1 MSLAMAAPL
10 GHSGGAI
17 PGTLVDRENGA
28 LRISR
33 TEVFVLADPPSRA
46 GDSRFE
52 MPSPGGWGVRIREL
66 AFLRVH
72 TDEGPSGLAELF
84 SVPAGVAKAVLDG
97 PDSYLGRHL
106 VGQDPI
112 PPERVWRALHDTVLH
127 SNRRGWQMICIGAV
141 DIALWD
147 LFGKVLGRPVYQ
159 LLGGSAHAPHQTVT
173 GSELG
178 AIVPYATI
186 ISSEWD
192 RETVLAEQI
201 EHVEALRDS
210 GYRAVKIEPLRSTSA
225 TILELTRRAREALG
239 PDRTL
244 CVDVGCLWNDVGAAK
259 EVAARLVPH
268 DVFFLE
274 TPFPPESLEAYARLT
289 AASPVR
295 IAAGE
300 HSVSRWEFL
309 DLMDRGGVHVVQP
322 YMSTV
327 GGLTEACRLLDLA
340 SPRGVLVVPGN
351 WSTQVLGA
359 ATVQFALAS
368 PLTPLI
374 EYAPAAIYPSPLRKA
389 IEDLGPPVAD
399 GLIRAPEA
407 PGNGVELPE
416 DLVRHF
422 RVD

>member
-1 MSLAMAAPL
+1 
-10 GHSGGAI
+10 
-17 PGTLVDRENGA
+17 
-28 LRISR
+28 
-33 TEVFVLADPPSRA
+33 
-46 GDSRFE
+46 

-186 ISSEWD
+186 ILSEWD

-201 EHVEALRDS
+201 EHVEALLDS

-239 PDRTL
+239 PGPHAVRGRGLPVERRGRGEGGCSTPRAPR
-244 CVDVGCLWNDVGAAK
+244 CVLPGDSVS
-259 EVAARLVPH
+259 
-268 DVFFLE
+268 
-274 TPFPPESLEAYARLT
+274 T
-289 AASPVR
+289 R
-295 IAAGE
+295 IAR
-300 HSVSRWEFL
+300 SVCPFI
-309 DLMDRGGVHVVQP
+309 GGVAGSHRGRGAFGVALGV
-322 YMSTV
+322 
-327 GGLTEACRLLDLA
+327 
-340 SPRGVLVVPGN
+340 PR
-351 WSTQVLGA
+351 S
-359 ATVQFALAS
+359 
-368 PLTPLI
+368 
-374 EYAPAAIYPSPLRKA
+374 
-389 IEDLGPPVAD
+389 D
-399 GLIRAPEA
+399 GTGRRA
-407 PGNGVELPE
+407 
-416 DLVRHF
+416 RSCS
-422 RVD
+422 RT

>member
-1 MSLAMAAPL
+1 MPI
-10 GHSGGAI
+10 SGFWSSY
-17 PGTLVDRENGA
+17 TLDREDDA
-28 LRISR
+28 LKISR
-33 TEVFVLADPPSRA
+33 TEVFVLADPPPRA
-46 GDSRFE
+46 GDPRFE
-52 MPSPGGWGVRIREL
+52 MASPGGWGVRIREL

-72 TDEGPSGLAELF
+72 TDEGLSGLAELF
-84 SVPAGVAKAVLDG
+84 SVPAGVAKTVLDG
-97 PDSYLGRHL
+97 PDSFLGRHL

-112 PPERVWRALHDTVLH
+112 PPQRVWRTLNNTVLH

-141 DIALWD
+141 DVALWD

-159 LLGGSAHAPHQTVT
+159 LLGGSSHAPHQTIS
-173 GSELG
+173 GSEPD

-186 ISSEWD
+186 ISSEWN
-192 RETVLAEQI
+192 RATVLAEQI
-201 EHVEALRDS
+201 ERVETLCES
-210 GYRAVKIEPLRSTSA
+210 GYRAVKIEPLRSTAA
-225 TILELTRRAREALG
+225 TIVELTGRAREALG

-259 EVAARLVPH
+259 EVAARIAPH

-274 TPFPPESLEAYARLT
+274 TPFPVESLEAYARLT
-289 AASPVR
+289 TASPVR

-340 SPRGVLVVPGN
+340 APRGTLVVPGN

-389 IEDLGPPVAD
+389 IEDLAPPVTD
-399 GLIRAPEA
+399 GLIRAPDA
-407 PGNGVELPE
+407 PGNGVDLPE